1 MVMLWG
7 SVADR
12 PPTMHA
18 VARFSFCLVAVALA
32 VVPSGTRAEV
42 YKCAGEGAIP
52 VYQEVPC
59 AKGRELRNFQTDPPE
74 ITILPA
80 PSRANPAPSAAKNAT
95 ANDAK
100 SGKDAKPG
108 KSTTA
113 GDASERKLIRTGM
126 TEGKVLAKLGYPDM
140 TTGGKNGA
148 AARWPLP
155 RGPPGPV
162 SHGFVPGAPR
172 RTSRRS
178 GRRSPGTRLR

>member
-126 TEGKVLAKLGYPDM
+126 TEAEVLAHCRLSLAEFKCPKKIFIVEAIPR
-140 TTGGKNGA
+140 TATGKIQ
-148 AARWPLP
+148 
-155 RGPPGPV
+155 
-162 SHGFVPGAPR
+162 R
-172 RTSRRS
+172 RNVASA
-178 GRRSPGTRLR
+178 LKDEV

>member
-18 VARFSFCLVAVALA
+18 AARLSFCLVAVALA
-32 VVPSGTRAEV
+32 VVPSGAGAEV

-80 PSRANPAPSAAKNAT
+80 PSRANPAPSAAKNAP

-126 TEGKVLAKLGYPDM
+126 TEAEVLAKLGYPDM

-148 AARWPLP
+148 AARWIYMPA
-155 RGPPGPV
+155 PGDPETIT
-162 SHGFVPGAPR
+162 SLTLTKGAVTEIDR
-172 RTSRRS
+172 KIVRK
-178 GRRSPGTRLR
+178 